1 MASELEE
8 DLVFCPASVYQYVCV
23 QEWFCPRAGNFLF
36 PCRGAAF
43 LVLFSLSRH
52 ICFEGQPGK
61 EKVWQP
67 LSTIDKKEIG
77 MITPVL
83 LFLLFHFFFGQT
95 GGLEFYIQAKSSFMC
110 SHAWQLNKRQSH
122 NCPKKCSKTFMILAW
137 KTQFHMACKKG
148 QFDVVELMLNNQF
161 QGF

>member
-1 MASELEE
+1 M
-8 DLVFCPASVYQYVCV
+8 SVCRSGFV
-23 QEWFCPRAGNFLF
+23 QEQAISF
-36 PCRGAAF
+36 F
-43 LVLFSLSRH
+43 LVVVLLFLYFFHYQDIFALKASPEKR
-52 ICFEGQPGK
+52 

-77 MITPVL
+77 MITPYTSGTGVSLAL
-83 LFLLFHFFFGQT
+83 LLYFFFGQT
-95 GGLEFYIQAKSSFMC
+95 EFYIQAKSSFMC

-122 NCPKKCSKTFMILAW
+122 NCPKKYSKTFMILAW

>member
-61 EKVWQP
+61 ERESVTATFDNRQKRNRHDNTIYQWHWSFSSS
-67 LSTIDKKEIG
+67 STLLLLW
-77 MITPVL
+77 PNRVL
-83 LFLLFHFFFGQT
+83 YSGQKLL
-95 GGLEFYIQAKSSFMC
+95 YV
-110 SHAWQLNKRQSH
+110 QS
-122 NCPKKCSKTFMILAW
+122 CLTI
-137 KTQFHMACKKG
+137 
-148 QFDVVELMLNNQF
+148 E
-161 QGF
+161 